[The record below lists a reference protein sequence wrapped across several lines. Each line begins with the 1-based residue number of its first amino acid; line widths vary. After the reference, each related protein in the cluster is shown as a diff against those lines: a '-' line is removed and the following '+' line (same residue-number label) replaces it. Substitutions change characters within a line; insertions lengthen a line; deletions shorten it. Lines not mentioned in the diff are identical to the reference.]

1 MKKTKKQLLG
11 LAGLAA
17 VGIMTAVAYGVP
29 APDASAAEKDT
40 TVNVQVSEGTP
51 SNTFAAPRDGSET
64 ANGTVNVV
72 TNYSQARRLDFYLTY
87 KDESGATQRVDLTA
101 NSYAPTDNA
110 GTYSFD
116 LDVAPYGFGE
126 FELHTLVTGL
136 DGVARET
143 DTVSFT
149 YNAVVIDTDQGMDDN
164 RDPIIGIEVSDSTE
178 RVVVT
183 VFDKN
188 GNPAFVDEHGNTVN
202 IELNRSDI
210 DPTTGKILVT
220 LPFEKYGSKAGTYT
234 AVISAYDRDNKL
246 LSMRTVLVEY
256 SPITPDTPN
265 TGMLSIGDLNIS
277 RFDYILTGLIAFG
290 VATAF
295 ALVLIYRKSRR

>member
-17 VGIMTAVAYGVP
+17 VGVMTAVAYGMP
-29 APDASAAEKDT
+29 APDASAIDNT
-40 TVNVQVSEGTP
+40 TVNVQVSEGAP
-51 SNTFAAPRDGSET
+51 SNVFASPRDGSET
-64 ANGTVNVV
+64 ANAKVNVV
-72 TNYSQARRLDFYLTY
+72 TNYSQAKRLEFSLTY
-87 KDESGATQRVDLTA
+87 KDESGNTQTVALP
-101 NSYAPTDNA
+101 SYTPSDDA
-110 GTYSFD
+110 GTYSFE

-126 FELHTLVTGL
+126 FALHTSVVGY

-149 YNAVVIDTDQGMDDN
+149 YNAAVVDTDQGMDDN
-164 RDPIIGIEVSDSTE
+164 RDPIIGIEVSDSTK

-183 VFDKN
+183 VFDKD
-188 GNPAFVDEHGNTVN
+188 GNPAFVDENGNIVN
-202 IELNRSDI
+202 IELDRSDI
-210 DPTTGKILVT
+210 DPVTGKLLVT
-220 LPFEKYGSKAGTYT
+220 LPFEKYGAKAGTYT
-234 AVISAYDRDNKL
+234 AVISAYDQDDKL
-246 LSMRTVLVEY
+246 LSMQTIYIEY

-277 RFDYILTGLIAFG
+277 RIDYLVTGLIAFG
-290 VATAF
+290 VAAGF